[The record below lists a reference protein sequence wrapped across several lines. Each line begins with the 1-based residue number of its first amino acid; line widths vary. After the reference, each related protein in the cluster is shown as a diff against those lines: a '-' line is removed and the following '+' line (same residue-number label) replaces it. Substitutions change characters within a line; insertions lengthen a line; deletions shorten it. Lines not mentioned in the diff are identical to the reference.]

1 MSERTAAVIE
11 NGTVINVI
19 VIGADHELADNE
31 VEYTADKPAGIGW
44 PYDGVNFIAPPEPEL
59 EVLEP

>member
-1 MSERTAAVIE
+1 MERTAAVIE
-11 NGTVINVI
+11 NGTVVNVI
-19 VIGADHELADNE
+19 VIDADHELADNE

-44 PYDGVNFIAPPEPEL
+44 EYDGTDFIAPPEPEP

>member
-1 MSERTAAVIE
+1 MIERTAAVVE

-31 VEYTADKPAGIGW
+31 IEYTGDKPAAIGW
-44 PYDGVNFIAPPEPEL
+44 TFDGTNFINPNPPIESDVE
-59 EVLEP
+59 

>member
-19 VIGADHELADNE
+19 VIDADHELADNE
-31 VEYTADKPAGIGW
+31 VEYTDENPAAIGW
-44 PYDGVNFIAPPEPEL
+44 PFDGEQFIAPPPPPEPDD
-59 EVLEP
+59 VD